1 MKDVYTIIEG
11 KNRDPK
17 KNIWIRIGIAFENRD
32 GSLNVKLNALP
43 INGTLQIRDRKAG
56 NKRE

>member
-1 MKDVYTIIEG
+1 VKDVYTIIEG
-11 KNRDPK
+11 KNRDTK